1 MNKVSEVKD
10 MGQEGHRGSF
20 GDPLGVKDGAVPQD
34 PSGGSGGGGGLILS
48 RADPAGDKGQAERA
62 AEERDREG
70 RTEGGVGR

>member
-34 PSGGSGGGGGLILS
+34 PSGGSGGGRGVLFS
-48 RADPAGDKGQAERA
+48 RGPTPRGIRARQRGQRKRVAG
-62 AEERDREG
+62 REG
-70 RTEGGVGR
+70 QKEE

>member
-34 PSGGSGGGGGLILS
+34 PSGGSGGRGGSYSL
-48 RADPAGDKGQAERA
+48 
-62 AEERDREG
+62 EG
-70 RTEGGVGR
+70 RPRGG